1 MGNFMMTLRST
12 IRALLTMAAFAV
24 LLAGCLGSSGDQT
37 FADGYYRF
45 IHISPGAGNVS
56 ITANGGNVTSSLAY
70 RAATNYYQLP
80 WGTPPLQVQTN
91 PGGVT
96 YINNN
101 IPVAGSGHYS
111 YFLYGGG
118 ASTIGLGVRDDVGD
132 AASGQF
138 LMREIHL
145 ATGIGG
151 VDIYLLGAGASVATA
166 TPIFSSLVYGGNT
179 GFAGFSIGDYN
190 LVVTPTGSKTVIYDS
205 GKQSFPQN
213 SKVSLVIY
221 ATGSASLVNAA
232 LLFNNSAGTTTFVDN
247 PAARFRFL
255 SATADVPFVDLLIDS
270 AVALGNVAYGGA
282 SQYGPIAAGT
292 RNFKLEP
299 TSNQGAYIYDQNQ
312 PVAGGYDYS
321 LAAFSYTG
329 TGAAGLMVMQDNNL
343 PPPSGKATL
352 RIVNASSDT
361 SAYDCYANATK
372 LVAGIASTTATA
384 YQVLDGGTYTL
395 SFNPA
400 GTSSATTAVEANLA
414 AGHTYTVYV
423 WGTASA
429 PVTGVVTDN

>member
-1 MGNFMMTLRST
+1 MMTMRST
-12 IRALLTMAAFAV
+12 IRALLLAAATV

-37 FADGYYRF
+37 FNDGYYRF
-45 IHISPGAGNVS
+45 IHVSPGGGTVS
-56 ITANGGNVTSSLAY
+56 IKANGGNVTSSLAY
-70 RAATNYYQLP
+70 QAATNYYQLP
-80 WGTPPLQVQTN
+80 WGTPPLVVQTN

-101 IPVAGSGHYS
+101 IPVAGGGHYS

-118 ASTIGLGVRDDVGD
+118 GATVGLGVRDDIGD

-145 ATGIGG
+145 ASGIAG
-151 VDIYLLGAGASVATA
+151 VDIYLLGAGASLATA

-179 GFAGFSIGDYN
+179 GWGGYSIGDYN
-190 LVVTPTGSKTVIYDS
+190 VVVTQTGTKTVIYDS
-205 GKQSFPQN
+205 GKVSFPQN
-213 SKVSLVIY
+213 TKASLLIY
-221 ATGSASLVNAA
+221 ATGSGMLVNGAF
-232 LLFNNSAGTTTFVDN
+232 LYNNSVGTTTFVAN
-247 PAARFRFL
+247 PSARFRFL
-255 SATADVPFVDLLIDS
+255 GATADVPFIDLLIDT

-282 SQYGPIAAGT
+282 TQYGPIAAGT
-292 RNFKLEP
+292 RNFKIQP
-299 TSNQGAYIYDQNQ
+299 TSNPGAYIFDQNQ
-312 PVAGGYDYS
+312 AIVGGFDYS
-321 LAAFSYTG
+321 LAAFSYEG
-329 TGAAGLMVMQDNNL
+329 TGAAGLMVMPDNNL

-361 SAYDCYANATK
+361 SAYDFYVGTTK
-372 LVAGIASTTATA
+372 LVSGIASTTATA

-400 GTSSATTAVEANLA
+400 GTANATTAVDTTLV

-423 WGTASA
+423 WGTANA
-429 PVTGVVTDN
+429 PVSGAVTDN